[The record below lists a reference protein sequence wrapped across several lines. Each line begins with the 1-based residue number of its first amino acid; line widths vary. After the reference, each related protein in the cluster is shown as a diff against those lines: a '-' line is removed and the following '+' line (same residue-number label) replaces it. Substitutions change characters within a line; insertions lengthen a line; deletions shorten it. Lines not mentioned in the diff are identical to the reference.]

1 MTRSGMPA
9 AQTAT
14 GVPVIAIDAAGFYG
28 SKNLGNRLA
37 GEVMV
42 KRVIG
47 QREPAPWPESTPFAP
62 EQRHDIGLIG
72 EFNIAGEF
80 WHIQPLLDEL
90 GIRVLGSLSGDGRF
104 AEIQTM
110 HRAQANML
118 VCSRALINVARA
130 PSSATAR
137 RGSKA
142 ASTGSA
148 PPPTPCV
155 SWRRCWTMTTLAS
168 APKR

>member
-1 MTRSGMPA
+1 LTPPVSTAVKISATGWRATSWSTRSSA
-9 AQTAT
+9 SA
-14 GVPVIAIDAAGFYG
+14 
-28 SKNLGNRLA
+28 
-37 GEVMV
+37 
-42 KRVIG
+42 
-47 QREPAPWPESTPFAP
+47 PAPWPESTPFAP

-118 VCSRALINVARA
+118 VCSRALINVATLEQRYGTPWFEGSFYGIRA
-130 PSSATAR
+130 TSDALR
-137 RGSKA
+137 QLA
-142 ASTGSA
+142 ALLGDDD
-148 PPPTPCV
+148 
-155 SWRRCWTMTTLAS
+155 LIAS